1 MAIDKEKSMLKP
13 SKNDFGL
20 HRANF
25 SVFKD
30 QNSRGI
36 SFQLAEISGKLFF
49 YPKMTI
55 GKEKGIPW
63 PLKTNFCPIEAILS
77 CLRVEAQRKFIYNWI
92 EFSSN
97 YFLPWFDNKKL
108 VLSLQRSILAQFR
121 AIFGLLNRPKLSL

>member
-13 SKNDFGL
+13 SKNNFGL
-20 HRANF
+20 YRANF

-30 QNSRGI
+30 KNSRGI

-77 CLRVEAQRKFIYNWI
+77 CLRVEAQRKYIYNWM

-97 YFLPWFDNKKL
+97 YSFTTICQEKTSPQPSKTH
-108 VLSLQRSILAQFR
+108 
-121 AIFGLLNRPKLSL
+121 FGPI